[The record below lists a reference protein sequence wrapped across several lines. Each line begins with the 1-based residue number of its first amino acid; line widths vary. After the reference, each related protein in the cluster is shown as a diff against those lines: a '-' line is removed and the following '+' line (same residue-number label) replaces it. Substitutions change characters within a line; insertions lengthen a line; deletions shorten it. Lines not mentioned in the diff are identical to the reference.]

1 MNERTIVFLVA
12 AVQFVNV
19 LDFMIMMPL
28 GPDVAT
34 ALDIPVAHI
43 GMFGGVYTLAAA
55 ATGLTGSRILDR
67 FDRRAVLAIAM
78 LGLALGTAAGGFSVG
93 LWSLLASR
101 IVAGA
106 FGGPA
111 TSIALAI
118 IGDAVP
124 PARRGKAIGSVM
136 AAFSAA
142 SVLGVPAG
150 LEAARLFG
158 WRASFFGVALLGLV
172 LLPLVFRALPPLT
185 AHLADNGAPSRTGS
199 IPFDPLTRATLLGT
213 ACTMVG
219 VFLVVPNLSAFLQN
233 NLGLPR
239 ERLGFLYL
247 VGGLASLVAN
257 RLVGSLVDRFGA
269 TPSVLGGTVTFGLA
283 LYFTFIDP
291 VAVGNLAWIF
301 CLLMVSATLRAVPM
315 QSLATRV
322 PPSAQRAR
330 FMSAQN
336 AVQHLSSAAG
346 AFGAS
351 LGLTTEAG
359 GRLSGME
366 RVALVAIGI
375 SMFVPLLAGV
385 IERGVKARE
394 ATPS

>member
-34 ALDIPVAHI
+34 ALNIPAAHI

-55 ATGLTGSRILDR
+55 AAGLAGSRILDR
-67 FDRRAVLAIAM
+67 FDRRTVLAIAM

-158 WRASFFGVALLGLV
+158 WRASFFGVAALGLV
-172 LLPLVFRALPPLT
+172 LLALVFRALPPLT
-185 AHLADNGAPSRTGS
+185 AHLADQAAPSRTGS
-199 IPFDPLTRATLLGT
+199 IPFDALTRATLLGT

-247 VGGLASLVAN
+247 VGGLASLVMN
-257 RLVGSLVDRFGA
+257 RVVGSLVDRFGA
-269 TPSVLGGTVTFGLA
+269 TPSVAFGTVCFGLA

-291 VAVGNLAWIF
+291 VAVGNLAWVF

-322 PPSAQRAR
+322 PKTAQRAR

-351 LGLTTEAG
+351 LGLAADPA
-359 GRLSGME
+359 GRLSGMDHI
-366 RVALVAIGI
+366 ALVAIAI
-375 SMFVPLLAGV
+375 SLFVPVLATV

-394 ATPS
+394 ALAS